1 MSPPTFPRRRCWYAA
16 ALPLLILLLGA
27 CQYTPGALPGPA
39 VVVLSDS
46 LPGPV
51 PAPVALRPDTVRP
64 HEPALYLYLQ
74 PGADTV
80 RVPWLR
86 RLTRLPTGGWQ
97 VDFDRAGR
105 LAGRPLRYVEAR
117 RVAISPGRRPGRWTA
132 QLLALTYPQLP
143 PDLGAQGLNE
153 RLREEYYTKHQAAL
167 YLWFEP
173 QPAYDALPLP
183 ARRRLTD
190 TVLLY
195 RRRPVRLGLL
205 RPPGYRRFLLTVHHE
220 LQTCPE
226 ARSSYD
232 TDFYDGPG
240 GQYRLSEAELFRP
253 ALQRLLARAVLQ
265 LVQDTRRRRHLP
277 RLLPAQRAE
286 FRRRFDMY
294 QGMSFTP
301 QGLRLVYEAPLQPVS
316 DPAQDPLGA
325 LLPADCRPLVLLLP
339 YRILTP
345 YLRPES

>member
-1 MSPPTFPRRRCWYAA
+1 MSLPAFLLRRWYAA
-16 ALPLLILLLGA
+16 ALLLLLGA
-27 CQYTPGALPGPA
+27 CQHTPAALPGPT

-46 LPGPV
+46 LPGPA
-51 PAPVALRPDTVRP
+51 PMPVALGPDTVRP
-64 HEPALYLYLQ
+64 GAPALYLYLQ
-74 PGADTV
+74 PGADTA

-86 RLTRLPTGGWQ
+86 QLARLPTGGWQ
-97 VDFDRAGR
+97 VHFDQAGR
-105 LAGRPLRYVEAR
+105 LAGRPLRYVPVR
-117 RVAISPGRRPGRWTA
+117 RVAISPGSRPGRWTA
-132 QLLALTYPQLP
+132 QILSLTYPQLP
-143 PDLGAQGLNE
+143 PELGAQQLNR
-153 RLREEYYTKHQAAL
+153 RLYEEYYTEYRAAL

-205 RPPGYRRFLLTVHHE
+205 RPPGYRRFLLTVCHE
-220 LQTCPE
+220 LQTC
-226 ARSSYD
+226 ADAHSSYAN
-232 TDFYDGPG
+232 DFYDDLG
-240 GQYRLSEAELFRP
+240 GQYHLWELFRP
-253 ALQRLLARAVLQ
+253 ALHRLLTRAVLQ
-265 LVQDTRRRRHLP
+265 LVQDTRRRHHLP

-286 FRRRFDMY
+286 FYRRFNSY
-294 QGMSFTP
+294 QGMTFTP
-301 QGLRLVYEAPLQPVS
+301 QGLRLAYEAPPEPPT

-325 LLPADCRPLVLLLP
+325 LLPAECRPLVLLLP